1 MGKRKIKV
9 NMTNLMQNVL
19 EERTI
24 KFYDLIEIHKAF
36 VEDKALEGVS
46 ERTIKDYYSS
56 LNYFKKF
63 LDYEYRSE
71 IDHLAINSRVLKN
84 YTSYMLNDKGYAPC
98 TINIRL
104 KNLRTFFRWAYN
116 NNYISHN
123 IALHIKTVKAP
134 IDTVEPLDERTIK
147 KLLKGCDL

>member
-19 EERTI
+19 EKKTI

-84 YTSYMLNDKGYAPC
+84 YTSFSPILDIIIHIVRILNL
-98 TINIRL
+98 INL
-104 KNLRTFFRWAYN
+104 KNSLFPVMKIH
-116 NNYISHN
+116 YIDFLFHQYDKSNPHHHFDKSDSLS
-123 IALHIKTVKAP
+123 ITVF
-134 IDTVEPLDERTIK
+134 
-147 KLLKGCDL
+147 